1 MSCPAVISK
10 LIEEYRNLV
19 FQKIGT
25 RREIGIHNF
34 HNKRAAQV
42 ERLRPN
48 NCLDS
53 ELIPHNITLNQRNY
67 FHGKRLSI
75 FRNTGERDP
84 LTKPLASQPCK
95 STILQANIQ
104 LGRSGKMCVFITI
117 STHYMYQFKFRTKSL
132 SFSPCLNS
140 TPTYH
145 PLINHPIT
153 LNKPSTN
160 HLPPSLTGRSSPS

>member
-1 MSCPAVISK
+1 MSCPAVTRK

-25 RREIGIHNF
+25 HREIGLHHF

-75 FRNTGERDP
+75 FRNAGERDP

-104 LGRSGKMCVFITI
+104 LGSSGKMCVFIAI
-117 STHYMYQFKFRTKSL
+117 STQYIYQFMFRTNSL
-132 SFSPCLNS
+132 SLSPCLNS

-153 LNKPSTN
+153 PNKPITN
-160 HLPPSLTGRSSPS
+160 HLLHPLTGQSSPS